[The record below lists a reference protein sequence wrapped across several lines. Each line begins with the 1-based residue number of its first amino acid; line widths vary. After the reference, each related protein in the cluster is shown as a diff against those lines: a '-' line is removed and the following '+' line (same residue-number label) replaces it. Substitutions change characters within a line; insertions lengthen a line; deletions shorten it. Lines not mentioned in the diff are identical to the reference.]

1 MRTST
6 AKLIV
11 FVIIP
16 VIVLIIIGGFY
27 LLKIKPIRFTVV
39 NYALKYSMNKLVK
52 EGNITKE
59 AATRLQYALRDLVN
73 TAEEFELTKEEERL
87 FSQEVMKF
95 VEPLEKLD
103 KKEKLTDE
111 EVQQIIDAI
120 GEMRMKII
128 EIVKQ
133 REQG

>member
-1 MRTST
+1 MRSST
-6 AKLIV
+6 AKIIV

-16 VIVLIIIGGFY
+16 VIILIIIGGFY
-27 LLKIKPIRFTVV
+27 LFKIKPIRSTIIDF
-39 NYALKYSMNKLVK
+39 ALKYGVNKAVK
-52 EGNITKE
+52 EGNITRE
-59 AATRLQYALRDLVN
+59 AADKLQYALRDLVT
-73 TAEEFELTKEEERL
+73 TADEAELTKEEERL
-87 FSQEVMKF
+87 FVKEIMKF
-95 VEPLEKLD
+95 VEPLDKLD

-120 GEMRMKII
+120 GEMKMKII

>member
-1 MRTST
+1 MRTSN

-27 LLKIKPIRFTVV
+27 LLKIKPIRFTAV

-52 EGNITKE
+52 EGNITRE
-59 AATRLQYALRDLVN
+59 AAARLQYALRDLVN
-73 TAEEFELTKEEERL
+73 TAEETKLTKEEERL
-87 FSQEVMKF
+87 FSQEVLKF

-120 GEMRMKII
+120 GEMKLKII

-133 REQG
+133 RE

>member
-16 VIVLIIIGGFY
+16 VIILIIIGGFY
-27 LLKIKPIRFTVV
+27 LFKIKPIRFAVV
-39 NYALKYSMNKLVK
+39 NYALKYSMNKAVK
-52 EGNITKE
+52 EGNITRE
-59 AATRLQYALRDLVN
+59 AATRLQNALRDLVN
-73 TAEEFELTKEEERL
+73 TAEEYELTKEEERL

-103 KKEKLTDE
+103 KKEKLSDE